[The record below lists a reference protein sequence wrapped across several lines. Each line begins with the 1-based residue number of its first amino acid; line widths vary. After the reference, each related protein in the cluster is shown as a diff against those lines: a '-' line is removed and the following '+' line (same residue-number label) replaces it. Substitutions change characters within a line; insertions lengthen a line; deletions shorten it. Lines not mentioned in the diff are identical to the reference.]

1 MRYVTQPYVCLGPG
15 NTRGMTHPFPAAI
28 AARDVEALIGT
39 LAPDVVLH
47 SAVTKVPF
55 RGREV
60 VADTYRSVL
69 EAFQELRIVDE
80 FESENTHAFFWEGR
94 MGGREVWGADRIR
107 LDADG
112 QVREITVLGRP
123 MAGVATFLTEIG
135 PRLARRRRGGLVAKL
150 LRYTALPL
158 PPMLGS
164 LDPVS
169 GWILNQPRARAR

>member
-1 MRYVTQPYVCLGPG
+1 
-15 NTRGMTHPFPAAI
+15 MTHAFTAAI

-47 SAVTKVPF
+47 SAVTRVPL
-55 RGREV
+55 
-60 VADTYRSVL
+60 A
-69 EAFQELRIVDE
+69 
-80 FESENTHAFFWEGR
+80 
-94 MGGREVWGADRIR
+94 GREVWGADRLR

-112 QVREITVLGRP
+112 QVSEITVLGRP

-150 LRYTALPL
+150 LRYSALPL

-169 GWILNQPRARAR
+169 RWILRQS